1 MPKIGLAVILCAAV
15 GGFCMAAQGG
25 ISGTLRDRLVHPL
38 HTSLISFV
46 VGTIALVALC
56 LAWTRSLP
64 RPAAVLDGPWWTLT
78 GGLLGG
84 VVVTTSLLMVP
95 RIGATAWLA
104 TLVCAQFIAAVILDH
119 FAWAGTPHVPLSWGR
134 LAGVTLIILG
144 VVLVT
149 RS

>member
-1 MPKIGLAVILCAAV
+1 MTKISLVVILCAAV

-25 ISGTLRDRLVHPL
+25 INGTLRNRLAYPL
-38 HTSLISFV
+38 HSTLVSFV
-46 VGTIALVALC
+46 VGTIALIPLC
-56 LAWTRSLP
+56 LVWTRSLP
-64 RPAAVLDGPWWTLT
+64 RPAVVLDGPWWTLT

-104 TLVCAQFIAAVILDH
+104 TLVCAQFVAAVILDH
-119 FAWAGTPHVPLSWGR
+119 FGWAGTPQIAVTWGR
-134 LAGVTLIILG
+134 LAGVLLIMGGVIL
-144 VVLVT
+144 VC